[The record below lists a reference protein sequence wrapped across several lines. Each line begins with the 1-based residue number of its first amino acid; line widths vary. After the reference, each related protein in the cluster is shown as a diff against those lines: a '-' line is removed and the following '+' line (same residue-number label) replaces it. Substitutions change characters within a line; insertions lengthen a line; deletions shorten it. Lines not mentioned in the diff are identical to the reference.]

1 MIKKSNLL
9 LLTLVILSLATSYYH
24 SFGVNSISYGSG
36 DAFGL
41 ILSSTNIE
49 KKPATYLISYVYRI
63 FYEITSLSVYNLTF
77 YFTPILFIVL
87 LIFIFKVL
95 EKNTNLTIAFFSCFL
110 ITTNPWLSFY
120 STEPSKAFFVLLF
133 FFASLF
139 FLYRYKKNNAKKEI
153 LLSFLFLSFS
163 SVFYHTALM
172 FFPSYFLLLYFNI
185 YKKINLINIK
195 SFINLFLIFLIL
207 FVIISYPFYYTK
219 FQEPKKGVKDDPK
232 ITESGKMSFFKFYI
246 NAVRAAINA
255 PENLGYK
262 TFLGGIKKFLVFD
275 LTWLFFIFSLMILI
289 AANFSGFYKKNL
301 LIDFVLIFL
310 FTFAF
315 ISIQW
320 KSYSH
325 GSRYPQ
331 YTILFLFIILSY
343 FLDLVLSKF
352 FNKTKKALYI
362 KALYILTLIILILSP
377 EYIFSYVEGLRHIYI
392 PQLEVKDLILKNNI
406 NINQENQVLY
416 LGWPAITLALKD
428 LGIME
433 SYYHPFG
440 WEHTNLTLISSED
453 YVLKN
458 NINYYIYDHTG
469 DDYYNSSDIVLDE
482 LRGNFNLVLIDKT
495 KGENLYIIIYKII
508 ENERTY
514 D

>member
-24 SFGVNSISYGSG
+24 SFGINSISYGSG

-49 KKPATYLISYVYRI
+49 KKPTTSLIPYVYRI
-63 FYEITSLSVYNLTF
+63 FYEITGLGLYNLTF
-77 YFTPILFIVL
+77 YFTPILFIIL
-87 LIFIFKVL
+87 LIIIFKVL

-110 ITTNPWLSFY
+110 ITTNPWLSFH
-120 STEPSKAFFVLLF
+120 STEPSKEFFVLLF

-139 FLYRYKKNNAKKEI
+139 FLYRYKKNNVKKEI

-163 SVFYHTALM
+163 NVFYFTAFL

-207 FVIISYPFYYTK
+207 FVIISCPFYYTK
-219 FQEPKKGVKDDPK
+219 FHEQKIFEPYSKAK
-232 ITESGKMSFFKFYI
+232 
-246 NAVRAAINA
+246 AVRAAIRA
-255 PENLGYK
+255 PKNLGYK
-262 TFLGGIKKFLVFD
+262 AFLGGMKKFLVFD

-289 AANFSGFYKKNL
+289 AANFLGFYKKNL

-352 FNKTKKALYI
+352 FNKTKRALYI

-377 EYIFSYVEGLRHIYI
+377 EYIFSYVEGLRHIYM

-428 LGIME
+428 LGIIE
-433 SYYHPFG
+433 SYHHTFG
-440 WEHTNLTLISSED
+440 WGNTNLTLISSKD
-453 YVLKN
+453 YILKN
-458 NINYYIYDHTG
+458 NITYYIYDHTG
-469 DDYYNSSDIVLDE
+469 DDYYNSSDIVLDK
-482 LRGNFNLVLIDKT
+482 LRGNFNLVLLDKT
-495 KGENLYIIIYKII
+495 KREDLYIIIYKII